1 MSGAPAAKKSLS
13 AEPRAS
19 AAFQGIP
26 CESCVYPGYSGV
38 GGLLFHWQQK
48 RRKRA
53 TKTPAAS
60 VYLLENLHF
69 LQFFVAD
76 SVPGSIILSKGDR
89 E

>member
-38 GGLLFHWQQK
+38 GGLLRHRHQKNAGNMQQNACGE
-48 RRKRA
+48 RLYGRKFPLSA
-53 TKTPAAS
+53 
-60 VYLLENLHF
+60 
-69 LQFFVAD
+69 
-76 SVPGSIILSKGDR
+76 ILSCGFGGAIC
-89 E
+89 

>member
-26 CESCVYPGYSGV
+26 CESCVYLGYSGV
-38 GGLLFHWQQK
+38 GELLFHPQQK

-53 TKTPAAS
+53 TKCPLGS

-69 LQFFVAD
+69 LQFFLTD
-76 SVPGSIILSKGDR
+76 STN
-89 E
+89 

>member
-38 GGLLFHWQQK
+38 GELVFHPQQK

-53 TKTPAAS
+53 PKCPLGS
-60 VYLLENLHF
+60 VCLLENMHF
-69 LQFFVAD
+69 LPFFLTD
-76 SVPGSIILSKGDR
+76 STN
-89 E
+89 

>member
-60 VYLLENLHF
+60 VYLLEKS
-69 LQFFVAD
+69 A
-76 SVPGSIILSKGDR
+76 LSAIFCCGFGAGKYYLK
-89 E
+89 